1 MITDKSNMLC
11 ILKVLE
17 EYSDENHILSIRDIK
32 EKLKALYD
40 KDADRRTIYSA
51 IAALSDFGYDISTY
65 DENGEGYYLR
75 ERSFSAAEI
84 RLLLDAVYSCKYI
97 SSRQSEELLEKI
109 RSFLSVYER
118 KKYSYTNIVN
128 PDKKSPNP
136 EVFLNIEILDQAI
149 NDRRKISFDYYK
161 YDASKKLVKR
171 RENRYTASPYA
182 MVCDNE
188 HYYLVLILD
197 GYSDP
202 SFYRVDMMKD
212 IEISDEE
219 ISISKKE
226 ANLNTTR
233 NVVYAYAGVPKSI
246 ELLCDETG
254 LRYCIEKFGKDIVIQ
269 PKGGKYKVI
278 ITAALEGMP
287 YWALQYIQHIEVT
300 APAELR
306 ESIVKAI
313 KESNY

>member
-17 EYSDENHILSIRDIK
+17 EYSDENHILSIKDIK
-32 EKLKALYD
+32 ARLKSLYD
-40 KDADRRTIYSA
+40 KEVDRRTVYSA
-51 IAALSDFGYDISTY
+51 VSALIDFGYDISVY
-65 DENGEGYYLR
+65 EENGVGYYLR
-75 ERSFSAAEI
+75 ERSFSSAEI
-84 RLLLDAVYSCKYI
+84 RLLLDAVYSCTYI
-97 SSRQSEELLEKI
+97 SSKQSEELLEKI
-109 RSFLSVYER
+109 RGFVSVYER

-149 NDRRKISFDYYK
+149 NDKRKISFNYYK
-161 YDASKKLVKR
+161 YDANKRLVKR
-171 RENRYTASPYA
+171 RENRYIASPYA

-212 IEISDEE
+212 IEIMEDE
-219 ISISKKE
+219 ISISGRE
-226 ANLNTTR
+226 ANLNSTKK
-233 NVVYAYAGVPKSI
+233 VVYAYAGEPEKI
-246 ELLCDETG
+246 ELLADETG
-254 LRYCIEKFGKDIVIQ
+254 LRYCIEKFGKDITIQ
-269 PKGGKYKVI
+269 PKGDKYSI
-278 ITAALEGMP
+278 IFTAAPEGML

-300 APAELR
+300 APAKLR